1 MKMLYHYVLASIKG
15 CEIEELMGL
24 DYSTISI
31 GRKRLRGKIFDNTNL
46 QDLVRRMKYNLSIL
60 II

>member
-1 MKMLYHYVLASIKG
+1 MKILYNYAYTDLKG
-15 CEIEELMGL
+15 CKIGEVMRL
-24 DYSTISI
+24 DYNTITI

-46 QDLVRRMKYNLSIL
+46 QYLVRRMKYNLSIL